1 MPLLCTK
8 RHRFV
13 SSIDAP
19 SSRLVIL
26 SATLALLRS
35 REHERLSSS
44 STPSLSSARGA
55 YSDAGGRVCGD
66 RRTVHRRAWCCKCV
80 ITTADSRFPVFICT
94 FIPRAYA
101 ASPSVFPSEKKPTP
115 IMSPAFLSSHAARI
129 AVTQPSFRSLLIG
142 RRCTSSQKRANHFPA
157 RNRKRHSLRL
167 RSRVDRIMFG
177 P

>member
-55 YSDAGGRVCGD
+55 YSDAGGESM
-66 RRTVHRRAWCCKCV
+66 AWCCKCV
-80 ITTADSRFPVFICT
+80 MSNPTCGSTTADSRFPVFIS
-94 FIPRAYA
+94 
-101 ASPSVFPSEKKPTP
+101 SPSVFPSEKKPTP

-142 RRCTSSQKRANHFPA
+142 RRCTSSQKRAKHFPA
-157 RNRKRHSLRL
+157 RNRKRHCPRL